1 MKKRLLTLA
10 AAGLVAMMTMSAYVY
25 AATPQEVIG
34 KAQGSYTA
42 GTNSVYGSKLNQDQ
56 LNAVANVASD
66 FATNYVN
73 SSMDNDAKIRAGYNY
88 IKNNVAYIDW
98 RESTYANTAY
108 GALVEKKAACSGM
121 TRAFVALMDA
131 VDVKAYWIH
140 ATGND
145 HQWNM
150 VEFNDGFYFIDID
163 ANIASGGEF
172 IYKAATHP
180 YAYDTAAY
188 PAIGSHS
195 GANTSGTSS
204 VTEGWKQDAAGWW
217 YQNADGSYPANA
229 WKQVNGKWYY
239 FEANGYM
246 AANKWINGTYY
257 VGSDGAMLT
266 NTTTP
271 DGYQVG
277 ADGAWLQGNT
287 SNDGVHTKRAYED
300 GAIVKFNYDEKGLP
314 IYADETRNGLNC
326 TIVDSGVNSFRILSS
341 SCNIDPTNHYVLIF
355 GAKRSDYSGTLA
367 DSIPY
372 VTAAEPIEYTFEYDK
387 PYSLDFTGNNMSG
400 PELAK
405 FCNDNGITIE
415 IAVIDRTA
423 PSNGTR
429 TGFQT
434 RVAYS
439 TNLSQKI
446 GIGSN

>member
-10 AAGLVAMMTMSAYVY
+10 AVGLAAMMTMSAYVY

-88 IKNNVAYIDW
+88 IKNNVTYVDW
-98 RESTYANTAY
+98 RETNYANTAY

-246 AANKWINGTYY
+246 AANKWINGNYY

-271 DGYQVG
+271 DGYKVG
-277 ADGAWLQGNT
+277 ADGAWIQSMGQIT
-287 SNDGVHTKRAYED
+287 SQANGMRVWME
-300 GAIVKFNYDEKGLP
+300 GAKTGFWDHSDGLP
-314 IYADETRNGLNC
+314 LYNNETRLG
-326 TIVDSGVNSFRILSS
+326 ISDVIILDNNVS
-341 SCNIDPTNHYVLIF
+341 
-355 GAKRSDYSGTLA
+355 
-367 DSIPY
+367 
-372 VTAAEPIEYTFEYDK
+372 TFEYKQTSGGNIEPTGHTIYIAGFMEAGNGQLIALTDGGEPISYPFEYNK
-387 PYSLDFTGNNMSG
+387 TYSLDFTGSHPTAQSLSDYCNKNNIVIRVWVEDDTQTDATITWKG
-400 PELAK
+400 QYLAYANSQSVK
-405 FCNDNGITIE
+405 
-415 IAVIDRTA
+415 
-423 PSNGTR
+423 
-429 TGFQT
+429 TGQ
-434 RVAYS
+434 
-439 TNLSQKI
+439 I
-446 GIGSN
+446 G

>member
-1 MKKRLLTLA
+1 MRKSLITLTTA
-10 AAGLVAMMTMSAYVY
+10 ALMAVSMSITSWAMTAD
-25 AATPQEVIG
+25 EVIA
-34 KAQGSYTA
+34 KNQGSYTA

-88 IKNNVAYIDW
+88 IKNNVTYVDW
-98 RESTYANTAY
+98 RETSYANTAY

-229 WKQVNGKWYY
+229 WKQVNGRWYY

-277 ADGAWLQGNT
+277 ADGAWIQGAQ
-287 SNDGVHTKRAYED
+287 SQVVNDGVHIYRASQD
-300 GAIVKFNYDEKGLP
+300 NADAGFWVDDEGFSSYMP
-314 IYADETRNGLNC
+314 ETRNGIYCDVIDKRVSTLR
-326 TIVDSGVNSFRILSS
+326 FSS
-341 SCNIDPTNHYVLIF
+341 KIGNIDPQNHYILIY
-355 GAKRSDYSGTLA
+355 GAKYNSDLGTWVA
-367 DSIPY
+367 Y
-372 VTAAEPIEYTFEYDK
+372 GNNGVPIRYEFEYDK
-387 PYSLDFTGNNMSG
+387 AYSLDFTGNNLSA
-400 PELAK
+400 ESLSK
-405 FCNDNGITIE
+405 YCLDNDIIINV
-415 IAVIDRTA
+415 AVIDDNVVDANPEKTGMKA
-423 PSNGTR
+423 YICYANSN
-429 TGFQT
+429 
-434 RVAYS
+434 S
-439 TNLSQKI
+439 ISK
-446 GIGSN
+446 